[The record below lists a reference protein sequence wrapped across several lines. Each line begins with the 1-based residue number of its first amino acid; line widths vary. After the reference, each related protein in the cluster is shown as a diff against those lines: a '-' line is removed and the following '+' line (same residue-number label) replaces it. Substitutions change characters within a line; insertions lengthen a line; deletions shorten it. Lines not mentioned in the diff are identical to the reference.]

1 MAQLKILVE
10 LTVDCFVGGP
20 VSDRQARDIQE
31 KVEARLGSKDLASY
45 LHGLGVYHD
54 AEVIQVK
61 YEETHDTRQ

>member
-20 VSDRQARDIQE
+20 VSDKKAGQIKDR
-31 KVEARLGSKDLASY
+31 VEAKLNSADLASY

-54 AEVIQVK
+54 AEVVQVK